1 MCKSLQIKFWP
12 LASVNNKGNSVE
24 KYHRFLNK
32 TQSIVGQDRVSHDK
46 MTQNVK
52 TSQYA
57 WNSAIYDND
66 VMRSVATGGREL
78 RFPLY
83 MELFFLFFL
92 FF

>member
-1 MCKSLQIKFWP
+1 MCKSLQIKIW
-12 LASVNNKGNSVE
+12 LLSSVNNKGNSVE

-57 WNSAIYDND
+57 WNSAIYDTD
-66 VMRSVATGGREL
+66 AMRSVATGGREL